1 METMN
6 SEAQFKELVLNAFNG
21 LPQQQQQVADYLLDN
36 LDEIPF
42 LTVPTLAKRVG
53 VSEATI
59 VRFAQR
65 VGYDGFSGL
74 KTNLTTL
81 VRDRVAAQTNIEEVF
96 KPKGKD
102 NLSLVVQKELAN
114 IQDLS
119 KDIDLETF
127 EQAANAIFEAD
138 HIFTFGFGI
147 SAHLSSL
154 ATYLLTQIGLRATTL
169 STRFSSP
176 MEQMVILRET
186 DLMLVFSFP
195 PFSVGTIKMV
205 EDAKQR
211 GIRVVAVSDR
221 LTAPISVHADYTLQV
236 RTHNHMFTNSIGAV
250 VTLLNA
256 LATEIAIKH
265 GDHAVPAVAKINR
278 ILAEDESVI
287 KDR

>member
-1 METMN
+1 MEDMT
-6 SEAQFKELVLNAFNG
+6 SEAQFKELVLNAFKD
-21 LPQQQQQVADYLLDN
+21 LPQQQQQVADFLLDH

-81 VRDRVAAQTNIEEVF
+81 VRDRVTAQTSIEDVF
-96 KPKGKD
+96 KPNGKD

-127 EQAANAIFEAD
+127 EGAANTLFASD

-176 MEQMVILRET
+176 MEQMVILREN
-186 DLMLVFSFP
+186 DVMLVFSFP
-195 PFSVGTIKMV
+195 PFSRGTIKMV

-211 GIRVVAVSDR
+211 GIKVVAVSDR
-221 LTAPISVHADYTLQV
+221 LTAPISAHADYTLQV
-236 RTHNHMFTNSIGAV
+236 RTHNKMFTNAIGAA

-265 GDHAVPAVAKINR
+265 GDHAVKAVAKINR
-278 ILAEDESVI
+278 ILAEDEGVLKS
-287 KDR
+287 D